1 MALRVSFKAQKNSD
15 QYQRRTRRSPLSPIL
30 KAAVRASGTNAITG
44 EFMLQPIP
52 QRIDAM
58 TDTRSLQQI
67 KRETEQ
73 TRAGLTDT
81 VEQLRSSV
89 AETASDIRQRISPEA
104 IKAEVSGYIKSRG
117 EQLMDDIT
125 AAARRNPMQALAIGT
140 SIAYPLLR
148 MARAVPIPVL
158 MIGAGLYFAG
168 SKTGQAAS
176 QKAMDMA
183 SDLSNEVQR
192 RTHDVRDQVAE
203 QAAAAKAYA
212 SDNLDRLRDKVSSG
226 AERVS
231 QAGDQVN
238 EAANQA
244 GATLASRADSLKD
257 KAASLGASAADQASD
272 LKDSTYRTV
281 GSAASSLQDI
291 ASDATASARRMAGS
305 AADAGLNA
313 AKTARDTA
321 SDLSGRA
328 GKTLL
333 ETIEQN
339 PLVVAGVGLLVGG
352 LIASALPRSDVEDG
366 LIGGASNSVRKR
378 AQAAAA
384 QGLDAAKD
392 AAGDVYDK
400 AVRQAEAEGLTPDAL
415 GNTAEDIGQ
424 RVRRVAESAVTT
436 AFEPKD
442 TLKQNTNGV
451 REHG

>member
-1 MALRVSFKAQKNSD
+1 MLRQS
-15 QYQRRTRRSPLSPIL
+15 L
-30 KAAVRASGTNAITG
+30 K
-44 EFMLQPIP
+44 
-52 QRIDAM
+52 RIDAM

-89 AETASDIRQRISPEA
+89 ADTAADIRQRISPEA

-140 SIAYPLLR
+140 SVGYPLFR
-148 MARAVPIPVL
+148 MARGIPLPVL
-158 MIGAGLYFAG
+158 MIGAGLFFAG

-183 SDLSNEVQR
+183 SDLSDEVQR

-212 SDNLDRLRDKVSSG
+212 SDNLDRVRDKLSSST
-226 AERVS
+226 ERVS
-231 QAGDQVN
+231 QAADQVN
-238 EAANQA
+238 EAASQA
-244 GATLASRADSLKD
+244 GATLAASADGLKD
-257 KAASLGASAADQASD
+257 RAASLGASAADQASD
-272 LKDSTYRTV
+272 LKDRTFRAV
-281 GSAASSLQDI
+281 GSAASGLQDF
-291 ASDATASARRMAGS
+291 ASDATSSARRMAGN

-321 SDLSGRA
+321 SDLTGRA
-328 GKTLL
+328 GKTFL

-339 PLVVAGVGLLVGG
+339 PLLVAGVGLLVGG
-352 LIASALPRSDVEDG
+352 LIASALPRSDIENG
-366 LIGGASNSVRKR
+366 LIGGASNSVKKR
-378 AQAAAA
+378 AQAAAS
-384 QGLDAAKD
+384 QGIDAAKD
-392 AAGDVYDK
+392 VAGDVYDK

-415 GNTAEDIGQ
+415 GNAAQDIGQ

-436 AFEPKD
+436 AFEPQD

-451 REHG
+451 RDHG